1 MYIFLKT
8 CFTGVR
14 KKYKRTVNARFAAPC
29 LSTGKPTVMLSERAG
44 NPGSYA
50 VDNAN
55 YATYSCTD
63 NTEGIPWI
71 VIDLEAEYL
80 ISEIILTL
88 PNVGGDDRNYRRSC
102 YVFNSLFY

>member
-1 MYIFLKT
+1 M
-8 CFTGVR
+8 TGRV
-14 KKYKRTVNARFAAPC
+14 AALC
-29 LSTGKPTVMLSERAG
+29 LSTDKPTVMVSERAG

-63 NTEGIPWI
+63 NTDGIPWI

-80 ISEIILTL
+80 ISEIILTP
-88 PNVGGDDRNYRRSC
+88 PNVGGDDRNI
-102 YVFNSLFY
+102 VDLVIFINSVIY